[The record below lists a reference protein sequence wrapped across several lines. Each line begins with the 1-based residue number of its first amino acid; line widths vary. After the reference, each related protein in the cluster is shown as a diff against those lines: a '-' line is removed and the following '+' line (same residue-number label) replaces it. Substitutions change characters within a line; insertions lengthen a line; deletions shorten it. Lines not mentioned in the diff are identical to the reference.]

1 MTVIDLRSDTLTKPT
16 AGMLKAMFAAEV
28 GDDVFAEDPTV
39 RRLEQVTAELLGME
53 QALFVPSG
61 TMANQIAIALHTRPG
76 DAVITEAGA
85 HCVVFEAGASAAL
98 SGVQFELIPRSDLL
112 SDQAIDAA
120 FRGDAL
126 HTPETT
132 LLVVE
137 NTHNVGGGRTLD
149 VQNMNRIAAKGRELK
164 LALHC
169 DGARLWHAAAA
180 LGARECDLV
189 AGFTTVAVCFSKGL
203 GAPAGSALCGSA
215 ALMHRARK
223 LRKMLGGGMRQVGYL
238 AAAGLYALEHH
249 RHRLQDDH
257 RQALVLATGLRQ
269 LQAQGAAIEVNYPA
283 HGSNMVYLRFGQ
295 GQTTDH
301 VRALAQRGVRM
312 IDMGGG
318 WIRAVFHL
326 DVADDGAAGALRA
339 VEGLVAA
346 GLGR

>member
-1 MTVIDLRSDTLTKPT
+1 
-16 AGMLKAMFAAEV
+16 
-28 GDDVFAEDPTV
+28 
-39 RRLEQVTAELLGME
+39 
-53 QALFVPSG
+53 VPSG
-61 TMANQIAIALHTRPG
+61 TMANQIAIALHTRRG
-76 DAVITEAGA
+76 DSVITEAGA

-126 HTPETT
+126 HTSETT
-132 LLVVE
+132 LLIVE
-137 NTHNVGGGRTLD
+137 NTHNVGGGRALD

-169 DGARLWHAAAA
+169 DGARLWNAAAA

-249 RHRLQDDH
+249 RQRLQDDH
-257 RQALVLATGLRQ
+257 RQAANLAAGLRR
-269 LQAQGAAIEVNYPA
+269 LQEQGAAIEVNYPA
-283 HGSNMVYLRFGQ
+283 NGTNMVYLRFGQ

-301 VRALAQRGVRM
+301 VRGLAQRGVRM

-326 DVADDGAAGALRA
+326 DVDKAGAAGVLRA
-339 VEGLVAA
+339 VEGMIA
-346 GLGR
+346 GL